1 MASVHDNY
9 YAEYLSTTLPR
20 IAASALFFTIVY
32 VVGESL
38 SKRLSSTY
46 AHLPR
51 TSQIDWSTR
60 VASMIHAC
68 IVLPLSIYG
77 LYFEGEL
84 PKDVIFKTS
93 YVSSLVTAI
102 SGGYFVWDLMICIK
116 HLSII
121 GYGFLLHAVYCGI
134 VFLGVQFPPM
144 LHYFAL
150 TYLLYEATTVFMNPF
165 VMMEMLKTHP
175 TKKRGDT
182 FHKVQFYIS
191 VCFALLFLVIR
202 MIGGNYYL
210 YLLWEVPSARL
221 SEMTEYHQIM
231 WKIFF
236 TMGVISSLLNTYW
249 FAEIVKQATGVLFGG
264 KTEDPKKGSEANG
277 KSAKGVQGT
286 SASKA
291 SPKMKAKKDK

>member
-1 MASVHDNY
+1 MASVHDKHY
-9 YAEYLSTTLPR
+9 DEYFATTLPR
-20 IAASALFFTIVY
+20 IFASALFFTIVY
-32 VVGESL
+32 HVGKVF

-46 AHLPR
+46 SHLPKV
-51 TSQIDWSTR
+51 SQIDWSTR
-60 VASMIHAC
+60 VVSMAHAC
-68 IVLPLSIYG
+68 IVLPLSVYAV
-77 LYFEGEL
+77 YFEGEL

-93 YVSSLVTAI
+93 YWSNMVCAI
-102 SGGYFVWDLMICIK
+102 SGGYFVWDLLICLK
-116 HLSII
+116 HLSVI

-165 VMMEMLKTHP
+165 VMMEMMKTHP

-210 YLLWEVPSARL
+210 YLLWEIPSARMN
-221 SEMTEYHQIM
+221 EMTAYHQMM

-236 TMGVISSLLNTYW
+236 VAGVLSSLLNTYW
-249 FAEIVKQATGVLFGG
+249 FAEIVKQALGVLTGG
-264 KTEDPKKGSEANG
+264 KSEDSKNGSEANG
-277 KSAKGVQGT
+277 KSAKGVQGS

-291 SPKMKAKKDK
+291 NKAKKDK